1 MKKINSVSIKGFR
14 SLADVELT
22 DLPNVAVMVGAN
34 GSGKSNFLRFFE
46 MLHWMMNDGG
56 LRRFV
61 ASQGRAN
68 SQLYGGAGVTQQINA
83 NISLSDEG
91 NYYDYRFGLEYTLL
105 DELAFCDEAFKLRN
119 DQRQLSLI
127 DSKQKNNLGTEEEWN
142 NLTAWNNLGKGHEE
156 AKIVSYR
163 CDNDSSE
170 KKDNGSCDPK
180 CIAAKEI
187 VKTFKK
193 SPVYQFHNTSLTSN
207 MKASWPS
214 SDNLFLRSDAANLS
228 SILFRLERENTIE
241 YSSIKRDISSILPIF
256 EGFAIEEE
264 NNMTQFKWKSLNLD
278 KIFEAGLTSDGSLRL
293 FALLTLLNLPSK
305 MLPDVIFLDE
315 PELGM
320 HPAAISLVG
329 SVIDVISQKC
339 QVILATQSP
348 LLVDEFD
355 LDDIIVFDLN
365 SGKTLARQLEEK
377 EFEHWLDEYTTGE
390 LWQKNVIGGRP

>member
-91 NYYDYRFGLEYTLL
+91 NFYDYRFGLEYTLL
-105 DELAFCDEAFKLRN
+105 DELAFHDEAFKLRN
-119 DQRQLSLI
+119 DQKQLSLI
-127 DSKQKNNLGTEEEWN
+127 DSKKKNNLGTEEEWD
-142 NLTAWNNLGKGHEE
+142 NLAAWNNLGKGHEE
-156 AKIVSYR
+156 AKIISYR

-170 KKDNGSCDPK
+170 KKDNGLCDPK
-180 CIAAKEI
+180 CIAGKEI

-214 SDNLFLRSDAANLS
+214 SDDLFLKSDAANLS
-228 SILFRLERENTIE
+228 SILFRLEKDNILE
-241 YSSIKRDISSILPIF
+241 YNSIKRDISSILPVF

-305 MLPDVIFLDE
+305 MMPDVIFLDE

-348 LLVDEFD
+348 LLVDEFN
-355 LDDIIVFDLN
+355 LDEIIVFDLN
-365 SGKTLARQLEEK
+365 GGKTIARQLEEK
-377 EFEHWLDEYTTGE
+377 EFKHWLKKYTTGE